1 MQSKEGQ
8 GESEGEIEI
17 DKAQLNTAQKLLL
30 FWRKP
35 ARKCWW
41 DGVDV
46 VLPLKEGE
54 TASTT
59 TATMTTESATAT
71 VEAVS
76 ASGGGMTLAEL
87 ELLKTGKGR
96 RTRVWA
102 RRVWTLEL
110 SLVSVCQLS
119 SSFFSS
125 PTPHLPRRSK

>member
-1 MQSKEGQ
+1 MQAKEGQ
-8 GESEGEIEI
+8 NESEGEIEI
-17 DKAQLNTAQKLLL
+17 DQTQLNTAQKLLL

-46 VLPLKEGE
+46 VLPIKEGE
-54 TASTT
+54 TTALA
-59 TATMTTESATAT
+59 TATTTESATAT
-71 VEAVS
+71 AEAVS
-76 ASGGGMTLAEL
+76 ASGGGMTPAEL

-110 SLVSVCQLS
+110 SLVSVC
-119 SSFFSS
+119 
-125 PTPHLPRRSK
+125 